1 MLLAINPNRSS
12 TAFSAFRLT
21 GVVAITVTFIVF
33 HVALS
38 LARGSLASDWYPYP
52 FANPKQLGYVKRAR
66 FYERVHKNRA
76 GVLKAT
82 EREHS
87 NAWADPAGLPAISR
101 QCQRHRWA
109 G

>member
-1 MLLAINPNRSS
+1 M
-12 TAFSAFRLT
+12 AFT
-21 GVVAITVTFIVF
+21 
-33 HVALS
+33 
-38 LARGSLASDWYPYP
+38 LARGPLASDWYPYP

-87 NAWADPAGLPAISR
+87 NARADPAGLPAISQ